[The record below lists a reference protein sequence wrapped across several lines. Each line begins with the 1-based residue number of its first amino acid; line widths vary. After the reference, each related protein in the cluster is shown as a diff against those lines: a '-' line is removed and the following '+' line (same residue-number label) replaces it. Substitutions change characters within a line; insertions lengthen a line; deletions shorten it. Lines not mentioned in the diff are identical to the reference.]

1 MRGYDREPRGSRH
14 GSRYWEIFKQLE
26 LIVIKRDNS
35 MNGYLNYCCLGGKAE
50 RGEAKAMISEE
61 TAVTHIAREGAS
73 VATFVVWTMFL
84 FLSGSRHD
92 YGVILFFC
100 FAWYWS

>member
-1 MRGYDREPRGSRH
+1 
-14 GSRYWEIFKQLE
+14 
-26 LIVIKRDNS
+26 
-35 MNGYLNYCCLGGKAE
+35 
-50 RGEAKAMISEE
+50 MISEE